1 MSSVDSILMRPGFGG
16 GFDPTERWDYANIKG
31 IKGHS
36 SRLLRTEREAS
47 GDMDLTGRR
56 FLVTGAGTGI
66 GRGVALTLAGM
77 GADVGLHYSHTSDGA
92 ESTAAEIRAMG
103 RNAVT
108 VQADLSD
115 VDAALALP
123 AMIAEGLDGLDGV
136 VNNAGI
142 TMNRPFLD
150 TTPEQYDMLF
160 NVNVRGMYFV
170 TQAAARLMVP
180 TGGGTVVN
188 ISSVHAY
195 TAMVEH
201 SVYAA
206 TKAAIVGF
214 TRTLSVELI
223 QVGVRVNCVAPGWV
237 LVENQREA
245 LKLDDTFDEVEAA
258 QILPAGFIG
267 TGSDIGNLVAFLST
281 DASRYIIGQTI
292 ACDGGQVALMPA
304 TPSFRE
310 PTTVQYGRNYVPG
323 L

>member
-1 MSSVDSILMRPGFGG
+1 
-16 GFDPTERWDYANIKG
+16 
-31 IKGHS
+31 
-36 SRLLRTEREAS
+36 
-47 GDMDLTGRR
+47 MDLTGRR

-66 GRGVALTLAGM
+66 GRAVAIALAGM
-77 GADVGLHYSHTSDGA
+77 GADVGLHYSHAAEGA
-92 ESTAAEIRAMG
+92 EAAATEIRALG
-103 RNAVT
+103 RAAVT
-108 VQADLSD
+108 VHADLSD
-115 VDAALALP
+115 VAAAIALP
-123 AMIAEGLDGLDGV
+123 TVIAEGLGGLDGV

-142 TMNRPFLD
+142 TMNRPFLE
-150 TTPEQYDMLF
+150 TTTDQFDKLF

-170 TQAAARLMVP
+170 TQAAARIMIP
-180 TGGGTVVN
+180 AGGGTVVN

-206 TKAAIVGF
+206 TKAAIIGF

-245 LKLDDTFDEVEAA
+245 LKLDDTFDEVAAA

-267 TGSDIGNLVAFLST
+267 TGGDIGNLVAFLST
-281 DASRYIIGQTI
+281 DDSRYIIGQTI

-304 TPSFRE
+304 TPNFRE
-310 PTTVQYGRNYVPG
+310 PTTVQYGRGYVPG